1 MATSPSNWRDGIKT
15 HTEYQD
21 FSTQLKATM
30 SYNRDLESD
39 REAKR
44 KHDEMLK
51 KNASDRLKRNAD
63 WNKKNKSKN
72 S

>member
-1 MATSPSNWRDGIKT
+1 MLFQI
-15 HTEYQD
+15 

-51 KNASDRLKRNAD
+51 KNASDRLKRNAE
-63 WNKKNKSKN
+63 WKKKNKSKN
-72 S
+72 